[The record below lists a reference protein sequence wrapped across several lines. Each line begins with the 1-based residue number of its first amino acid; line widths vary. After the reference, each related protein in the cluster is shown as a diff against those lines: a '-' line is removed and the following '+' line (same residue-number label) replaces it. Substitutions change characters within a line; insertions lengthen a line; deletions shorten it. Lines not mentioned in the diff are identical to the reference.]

1 MPTLKDR
8 EGKNDKE
15 KMKDILKTTLELLEQ
30 KVYNATRNEKKS
42 SKAPVLVNHL
52 RLGVV
57 PVLQAPVSGLY
68 LRLES
73 LPITLTP
80 TLVYPLWFYISYCCC
95 YCDKTP

>member
-80 TLVYPLWFYISYCCC
+80 TLVYPLWFYMLLLLLL
-95 YCDKTP
+95 